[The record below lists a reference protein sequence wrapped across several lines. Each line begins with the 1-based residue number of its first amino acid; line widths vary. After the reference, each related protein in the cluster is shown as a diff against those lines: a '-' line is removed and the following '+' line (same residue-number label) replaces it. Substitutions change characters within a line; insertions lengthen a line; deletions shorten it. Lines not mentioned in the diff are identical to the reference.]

1 MAVADPDTP
10 ADDCYRGPIPALAVL
25 PREVLASA
33 LEDDKNP
40 KNAHCAVNRS
50 AAPDWPDAAA
60 ALAAAAREAGQ
71 LADSARSHQ
80 TPAVPG

>member
-10 ADDCYRGPIPALAVL
+10 ADDCYRGPIPACAVL
-25 PREVLASA
+25 PHEVLAPA
-33 LEDDKNP
+33 LEDDTNP

-60 ALAAAAREAGQ
+60 APAAASREAGQ
-71 LADSARSHQ
+71 LADSARSPKAPP
-80 TPAVPG
+80 TPG

>member
-1 MAVADPDTP
+1 VVADPDTP
-10 ADDCYRGPIPALAVL
+10 ADECYRGPIPACAVL

-50 AAPDWPDAAA
+50 AAPDWPDATAAPAVA
-60 ALAAAAREAGQ
+60 ALEAGQ
-71 LADSARSHQ
+71 TAGSARSHQ

>member
-10 ADDCYRGPIPALAVL
+10 ADDCYRGPTPALAVL

-33 LEDDKNP
+33 LEDDTNP

-50 AAPDWPDAAA
+50 ATLDWQDAAA
-60 ALAAAAREAGQ
+60 VPAAAAREAGQ
-71 LADSARSHQ
+71 TAGSARSHK
-80 TPAVPG
+80 TPAVPD

>member
-1 MAVADPDTP
+1 MAVADPDTL

-33 LEDDKNP
+33 LEGDKNP
-40 KNAHCAVNRS
+40 KNAHCGVNRS

-60 ALAAAAREAGQ
+60 APAAAAREAGR
-71 LADSARSHQ
+71 LADSARSPKAPP
-80 TPAVPG
+80 TPC